1 MSALRVPFLV
11 ANCIA
16 KAKKS
21 FTIGKKLILPA
32 AKDICYEFLEE
43 IAVETAAHVPLL
55 ASTITRQTDKIAE
68 DIEAQ

>member
-1 MSALRVPFLV
+1 MSALRVSFLV

-43 IAVETAAHVPLL
+43 VAVETVAHFLFWL
-55 ASTITRQTDKIAE
+55 AP
-68 DIEAQ
+68 

>member
-1 MSALRVPFLV
+1 MSALRVSFLV

-32 AKDICYEFLEE
+32 AKDICHALLGEA
-43 IAVETAAHVPLL
+43 AV
-55 ASTITRQTDKIAE
+55 
-68 DIEAQ
+68 